1 MSPDAS
7 ATRPSDRPA
16 ITEEIA
22 AELARL
28 ELATRRLVRDL
39 SAGDYASAFRGRG
52 IEFQDVR
59 EYQPGD
65 DVRTIDWRVTARL
78 GTTYLRRHHEE
89 RELTLMLL
97 VDESGSAQ
105 VGSRRRTRA
114 ELAAQVAAVLALT
127 AARSN
132 DRVGATFFSNGI
144 DRYVEPRKGRRHALR
159 VLADLLRER
168 DAHRATA
175 SRSTTNLA
183 GALDQLDPLLPRR
196 AVVIVLSDFYS
207 RDFSFPLAR
216 IASRHEVICIQL
228 TDSVEHTLPDAGLV
242 RLRDPES
249 GRVHLLDSGDPRV
262 RQLVAERR
270 GAFDRALEHEVHAAG
285 AEYLKLDAAEEYGE
299 ALVGFFRRRGR
310 RS

>member
-1 MSPDAS
+1 MPSPDRLS
-7 ATRPSDRPA
+7 PSSGPA
-16 ITEEIA
+16 ISEEIA

-89 RELTLMLL
+89 RELTLMLA
-97 VDESGSAQ
+97 VDESASGQ

-132 DRVGATFFSNGI
+132 DRVGTTFFSDGI
-144 DRYVEPRKGRRHALR
+144 DRHVEPRKGRRHALR
-159 VLADLLRER
+159 VLADLLRQR
-168 DAHRATA
+168 DAHQDRARRPA
-175 SRSTTNLA
+175 TNLA
-183 GALDQLDPLLPRR
+183 ATLDQLDPLLARR
-196 AVVIVLSDFYS
+196 AIVILISDFYS

-216 IASRHEVICIQL
+216 IASKHEVICIQL
-228 TDSVEHTLPDAGLV
+228 TDSLEHKLPDAGLV

-249 GRVHLLDSGDPRV
+249 GRIHLLDSGDPKV